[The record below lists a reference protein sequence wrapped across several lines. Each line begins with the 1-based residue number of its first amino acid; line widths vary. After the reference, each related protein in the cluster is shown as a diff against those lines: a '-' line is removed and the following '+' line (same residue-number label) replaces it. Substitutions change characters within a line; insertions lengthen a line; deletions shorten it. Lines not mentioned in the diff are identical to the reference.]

1 MVLQLGHTGYEGQRR
16 VVPSLAPHVSARGGF
31 RCMTGSP
38 EGTRKST
45 GAYYPRRRG
54 GGAKLSP
61 IQFELVFIVTI
72 QQM

>member
-1 MVLQLGHTGYEGQRR
+1 MQESFLFSVFLIRLGKNISEITVG
-16 VVPSLAPHVSARGGF
+16 
-31 RCMTGSP
+31 GSP
-38 EGTRKST
+38 QNRDFVRRPGRNSDLLDNN
-45 GAYYPRRRG
+45 PRA